1 MAAKKSKLI
10 DKTSEKP
17 ISAAVRTIA
26 VLEALSEGGF
36 FSFDSLSE
44 RVGLAKP
51 TLFRFLKTLKSLGYV
66 LQNEDGKY
74 SLSLKMLNIGSKALE
89 SMDLHEVSRST
100 IKHLSTHF
108 KETVHLAI
116 MVDEK
121 VAYIQKVES
130 KYTIR
135 MYSTIGKQAPL
146 YCTSLGK
153 ALLAWSPDRQE
164 IIQRINL
171 VPYTKNTIVSKKSLE
186 TELAITRERGYAI
199 DAEEHEADIHCIGA
213 PIFDYSGAP
222 IAAIS
227 VAWPIFR
234 YDSGKEA
241 QNARV
246 IIEAANEISQLIGNE
261 RK

>member
-1 MAAKKSKLI
+1 MTEKKLS
-10 DKTSEKP
+10 DKKKP
-17 ISAAVRTIA
+17 ADKSISAVVRTMA

-36 FSFDSLSE
+36 FSFETLSE

-66 LQNEDGKY
+66 TQSEDSKY
-74 SLSLKMLNIGSKALE
+74 SLSLKMLNVGSRALE
-89 SMDLHEVSRST
+89 SMDLCEVSRNV
-100 IKHLSTHF
+100 IKRLAAHF

-121 VAYIQKVES
+121 VVYILKVES

-153 ALLAWSPDRQE
+153 SLLAWASNQQE
-164 IIQRINL
+164 IMDRINL
-171 VPYTKNTIVSKKSLE
+171 VPDTKNTIITRQNLE
-186 TELAITRERGYAI
+186 LELAKTRERGYST
-199 DAEEHEADIHCIGA
+199 DDEEHEADIHCLGA
-213 PIFDYSGAP
+213 PIFDYSGSP

-234 YDSGKEA
+234 YDAAKEA
-241 QNARV
+241 QNALV
-246 IIEAANEISQLIGNE
+246 IIKAANEISRLMGNE
-261 RK
+261 HR

>member
-1 MAAKKSKLI
+1 MTVK
-10 DKTSEKP
+10 KTSEKKATTDKS
-17 ISAAVRTIA
+17 ISAVVRTMA

-36 FSFDSLSE
+36 FSFETLSE

-66 LQNEDGKY
+66 SQSEDSKY
-74 SLSLKMLNIGSKALE
+74 SLSLKMLNVGSKALE
-89 SMDLHEVSRST
+89 SMDLYEVSRNV
-100 IKHLSTHF
+100 IKRLATHF
-108 KETVHLAI
+108 NETVHLAI

-153 ALLAWSPDRQE
+153 SLLAWAPNQKD
-164 IIQRINL
+164 IIERINL
-171 VPYTKNTIVSKKSLE
+171 IPYTKNTIVTTKNLE
-186 TELAITRERGYAI
+186 LELAKTRERGYSL
-199 DAEEHEADIHCIGA
+199 DNEEHESDIHCIGA

-222 IAAIS
+222 VAALS
-227 VAWPIFR
+227 VAWPNFR
-234 YDSGKEA
+234 YNAARET
-241 QNARV
+241 QNAL
-246 IIEAANEISQLIGNE
+246 IIIKAANEISHLMGNQH
-261 RK
+261 R

>member
-1 MAAKKSKLI
+1 MTAKKSSK
-10 DKTSEKP
+10 KTKPLDKP
-17 ISAAVRTIA
+17 ISAAVRTMA

-36 FSFDSLSE
+36 FSFDTLSE

-51 TLFRFLKTLKSLGYV
+51 TLFRFLKTLKALGYV
-66 LQNEDGKY
+66 LQDDESKY
-74 SLSLKMLNIGSKALE
+74 SLSLKMLTIGSKALE
-89 SMDLHEVSRST
+89 SMDLYEVSRSV
-100 IKHLSTHF
+100 IKRLSNHF

-153 ALLAWSPDRQE
+153 ALLAWSQDRQE
-164 IIQRINL
+164 IIHRLNL
-171 VPYTKNTIVSKKSLE
+171 VPYTKNTIVSKKNLE
-186 TELAITRERGYAI
+186 LELAKTRERGYSI
-199 DAEEHEADIHCIGA
+199 DAEEHETDIHCLGA
-213 PIFDYSGAP
+213 PIFDFTGAVV
-222 IAAIS
+222 AAIS

-234 YDSGKEA
+234 YHPEKEA
-241 QNARV
+241 QNASV
-246 IIEAANEISQLIGNE
+246 IIEAAQEISRLMGSE
-261 RK
+261 PS